1 MVRNLL
7 IVAIILGGLALTGC
21 ENPQKTDAHLIS
33 APEAIEA
40 EAVDVYLAAGS
51 GEADYVENLA
61 AQRAAY
67 RAALGGLRDYYRS
80 VGNAAKGQWADTE
93 LKTFDQMV
101 HYRYIQPGE
110 WVPEN
115 LTAMNSIEDAD
126 VMYREAMKLY
136 REAGGL
142 FIITSKPKL
151 RESLNKFNEV
161 IQKFPSSDKID
172 DSAYRAGR
180 IYEYLKNY
188 ELAAVYYQRTFQW
201 NEVTPYPARYRAAR
215 VMDSKLRMR
224 KEALVLYQL
233 AVEKESRYV
242 ENTEHANLRIK
253 ALSTPT
259 PDEIIPEDEEPVE
272 DEEVI
277 PVEEQQPQQ

>member
-21 ENPQKTDAHLIS
+21 DNPRRTDAHLLS

-40 EAVDVYLAAGS
+40 QETEVYLAAGA

-67 RAALGGLRDYYRS
+67 RQALGELRDYYRS
-80 VGNAAKGQWADTE
+80 VGNATKGQWADTE
-93 LKTFDQMV
+93 LMTFDQMV

-115 LTAMNSIEDAD
+115 LTAMNSIEEAD
-126 VMYREAMKLY
+126 ELYREAMKLY
-136 REAGGL
+136 REAGEL
-142 FIITSKPKL
+142 LIITNKAKL

-172 DSAYRAGR
+172 DSAYRAAR

-215 VMDSKLRMR
+215 VMDLKLRMR

-242 ENTEHANLRIK
+242 ENTEQANLRIK
-253 ALSTPT
+253 SLSTPT
-259 PDEIIPEDEEPVE
+259 PDEIISAEEEPVE
-272 DEEVI
+272 DEAVI
-277 PVEEQQPQQ
+277 PVEEEQPQ